1 MCLADEEDLTGPLI
15 FRKICRVYNEGG
27 VYMTNILITVYMIMW
42 ASIIWKE
49 AHEIQERLDKG
60 REPFKLEWIVML
72 LRAWL
77 WPIVLIINI
86 GYIIGR
92 TYKNKRT

>member
-1 MCLADEEDLTGPLI
+1 
-15 FRKICRVYNEGG
+15 
-27 VYMTNILITVYMIMW
+27 MTDILITVYMIMW

-49 AHEIQERLDKG
+49 ASEEQERLDKG
-60 REPFKLEWIVML
+60 GMPFRLECTIAML

-77 WPIVLIINI
+77 WPIVLIIRI
-86 GYIIGR
+86 GYIIGC

>member
-1 MCLADEEDLTGPLI
+1 MTDILT
-15 FRKICRVYNEGG
+15 
-27 VYMTNILITVYMIMW
+27 TVYMIIW

-49 AHEIQERLDKG
+49 ANEIQERLDKG
-60 REPFKLEWIVML
+60 GRPVRFEWIAML

-77 WPIVLIINI
+77 WPIVLVIKV

>member
-1 MCLADEEDLTGPLI
+1 
-15 FRKICRVYNEGG
+15 
-27 VYMTNILITVYMIMW
+27 MTDILITVYMIMW

-49 AHEIQERLDKG
+49 AQEEQERLDKG
-60 REPFKLEWIVML
+60 EVPFRLECTIAML

-77 WPIVLIINI
+77 WPIVLIIRV